1 MSLSGRQLVVG
12 LTGGVSCYKVPNL
25 VRLLYKDG
33 ASVQVIMT
41 AAATKFITPLT
52 LESVS
57 QQPVAVNMF
66 PEDEYVA
73 TRHIDYSD
81 WAELI
86 IIAPATANF
95 MGKIATG
102 ISDDLLTTV
111 VTAHRNPILIA
122 PAMNPG
128 MWENPVTQKNYNYL
142 KELGHKF
149 VDPVE
154 GEMACDHEGVGRMAE
169 PEEIFEA
176 IKAQLSSLK
185 VKKKS
190 LSGKKVLITAGPT
203 REKID
208 AVRFI
213 SNYSSGKMGYA
224 LAQAAI
230 ELGAETTLISGPSS
244 LAPPSGAK
252 FIPIESTE
260 QLYQAVTKEFA
271 NTDCLIMAAAPSDFK
286 PENESSEKIKRNG
299 GSLKL
304 SLQPTVDILKSLS
317 NGKRKSQ
324 LVIGFA
330 LETSDAIANATKKLN
345 EKNLDAIVVNI
356 PSTTTG
362 FNTDSNQVTFIA
374 RNNQPEQWKLMSK
387 LETSRKILEKV
398 SSMI

>member
-25 VRLLYKDG
+25 VRLLYKEG

-41 AAATKFITPLT
+41 KAATKFITPLT

-57 QQPVAVNMF
+57 QRPVAIQMF

-111 VTAHRNPILIA
+111 VTAHRRPILIA

-128 MWENPVTQKNYNYL
+128 MWENTVTQKNYNYL
-142 KELGHKF
+142 KELGHNF

-176 IKAQLSSLK
+176 IKVHLFP

-230 ELGAETTLISGPSS
+230 EMGAETTLISGPSS
-244 LAPPSGAK
+244 LVPPPGTK
-252 FIPIESTE
+252 FVSIESTE

-286 PENESSEKIKRNG
+286 PENESSQKIKRNG
-299 GSLKL
+299 AGLKL
-304 SLQPTVDILKSLS
+304 LLQPTVDILKSLT

-345 EKNLDAIVVNI
+345 EKNLDAIVVNKV
-356 PSTTTG
+356 STTTG
-362 FNTDSNQVTFIA
+362 FNSDTNQVTFIA
-374 RNNQPEQWKLMSK
+374 RDKEPIEWPLLTK
-387 LETSRKILEKV
+387 LETSRKLLEV
-398 SSMI
+398 LSSMI

>member
-1 MSLSGRQLVVG
+1 MFLSGRQLVVG

-25 VRLLYKDG
+25 VRLLYKEG

-41 AAATKFITPLT
+41 KAATKFITPLT

-57 QQPVAVNMF
+57 QRPVAIQMF
-66 PEDEYVA
+66 PKDEYVA

-111 VTAHRNPILIA
+111 VTAHRSPILIA

-128 MWENPVTQKNYNYL
+128 MWENTVTQKNYNYL

-169 PEEIFEA
+169 PEDIFEA
-176 IKAQLSSLK
+176 LKAHLLP

-224 LAQAAI
+224 LAQAAN

-244 LAPPSGAK
+244 LVPPPGTK
-252 FIPIESTE
+252 FVSIESTE
-260 QLYQAVTKEFA
+260 QLYRAVTKEFA

-286 PENESSEKIKRNG
+286 PENESSQKIKRNG

-304 SLQPTVDILKSLS
+304 SLQPTVDILKSLT
-317 NGKRKSQ
+317 NGKKKSQ

-345 EKNLDAIVVNI
+345 EKNLDAIVVNKV
-356 PSTTTG
+356 STTTG
-362 FNTDSNQVTFIA
+362 FNSDTNQVTFIA
-374 RNNQPEQWKLMSK
+374 RDKEPIEWPLQTK
-387 LETSRKILEKV
+387 LETSRKLLEV
-398 SSMI
+398 LSSMI

>member
-1 MSLSGRQLVVG
+1 MFLSGRQLVVG

-25 VRLLYKDG
+25 VRLLYKEG

-41 AAATKFITPLT
+41 KAATKFITPLT

-57 QQPVAVNMF
+57 QRPVAIQMF
-66 PEDEYVA
+66 PKDEYVA

-111 VTAHRNPILIA
+111 VTAHRGPILIA

-128 MWENPVTQKNYNYL
+128 MWENTVTQKNYNYL

-169 PEEIFEA
+169 PEDIFEA
-176 IKAQLSSLK
+176 VKAHLLP

-244 LAPPSGAK
+244 LAPPPGTK
-252 FIPIESTE
+252 FVSIESTE

-271 NTDCLIMAAAPSDFK
+271 NNDCLIMAAAPSDFK
-286 PENESSEKIKRNG
+286 PENESSQKIKRNG

-304 SLQPTVDILKSLS
+304 SLQPTVDILKSLT
-317 NGKRKSQ
+317 NGKKKSQ

-345 EKNLDAIVVNI
+345 EKNLDAIVVNKV
-356 PSTTTG
+356 STTTG
-362 FNTDSNQVTFIA
+362 FNSDTNQVTFIA
-374 RNNQPEQWKLMSK
+374 RNKEPIEWPLLTK
-387 LETSRKILEKV
+387 LETSRKLLEV
-398 SSMI
+398 LSSMI

>member
-25 VRLLYKDG
+25 VRLLYKEG
-33 ASVQVIMT
+33 VSVQVIMT
-41 AAATKFITPLT
+41 EAATKFITPLT

-57 QQPVAVNMF
+57 QRPVAVNMF

-111 VTAHRNPILIA
+111 VTAHRSPILIA

-128 MWENPVTQKNYNYL
+128 MWENPVTQKNCNYL

-176 IKAQLSSLK
+176 IKAHLLP

-190 LSGKKVLITAGPT
+190 LCGKRVLITAGPT

-230 ELGAETTLISGPSS
+230 ELGAETTLISGPASI
-244 LAPPSGAK
+244 APPLAAK
-252 FIPIESTE
+252 FISIETTE
-260 QLYQAVTKEFA
+260 QLYQAVSREFA
-271 NTDCLIMAAAPSDFK
+271 STDCLIMAAAPSDFK
-286 PENESSEKIKRNG
+286 PENESSEKIKRNAS
-299 GSLKL
+299 SLKL

-362 FNTDSNQVTFIA
+362 FNTDTNQVTFIS
-374 RNNQPEQWKLMSK
+374 RNKQPERWELMSK

>member
-1 MSLSGRQLVVG
+1 MSLSGKQLVVG

-41 AAATKFITPLT
+41 DAATKFITPLT

-57 QQPVAVNMF
+57 QRPAAVRMF

-95 MGKIATG
+95 MGKIAAG

-149 VDPVE
+149 VDPAA

-176 IKAQLSSLK
+176 IKAFLLP
-185 VKKKS
+185 VKKKT

-224 LAQAAI
+224 LAEAAI
-230 ELGAETTLISGPSS
+230 ELGAETTLISGPSA
-244 LAPPSGAK
+244 LAPPQGAR
-252 FIPIESTE
+252 FVSIESTE

-286 PENESSEKIKRNG
+286 PETEYSDKIKRNG
-299 GSLKL
+299 GSLNL
-304 SLQPTVDILKSLS
+304 TFEPTVDILKSLS
-317 NGKRKSQ
+317 NGKRKNQ

-330 LETSDAIANATKKLN
+330 LETSDAIANAIKKLN
-345 EKNLDAIVVNI
+345 DKNLDAIVVNKV
-356 PSTTTG
+356 STTTG
-362 FNTDSNQVTFIA
+362 FNTDSNQVTLILRDGEPIEF
-374 RNNQPEQWKLMSK
+374 PLLTKS
-387 LETSRKILEKV
+387 ETSFKLLEV
-398 SSMI
+398 LAPLI